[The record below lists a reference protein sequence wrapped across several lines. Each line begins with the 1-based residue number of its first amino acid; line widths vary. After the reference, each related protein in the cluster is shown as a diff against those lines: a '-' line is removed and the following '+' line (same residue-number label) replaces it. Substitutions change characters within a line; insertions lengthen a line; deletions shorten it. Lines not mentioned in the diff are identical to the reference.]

1 LVGNIKFEGVCLRMG
16 NQHKKWE
23 KEEVIKAIQDFYI
36 KNLRTPKLD
45 EFKNSN
51 GLPSLTYTRN
61 IFGCSK
67 LEDILN
73 ICNLSKT
80 ETLKV
85 DPDWALDK
93 LKEYNNVLGKI
104 PTREDFKINDWRPFY
119 DYYRRQFGNY
129 ENACYLAG
137 IAEIPL
143 SDEERIEISIKEL
156 IKLAHKLNKC
166 PTVAEYDNLIHRG
179 FGRRVLETKIKIKY
193 NDICREY
200 IPQYN
205 LNSIHGEVTKED
217 LINELTRIYSI
228 LNRPP
233 MFIELEENGCTY
245 SWNLFSRVFNG
256 VTYNQIIEGLNWI
269 PSGSTSMVRTEE
281 EMLRDF
287 NNLFLK
293 LKRIPYHS
301 DMNNNSDIASAPTY
315 ISHFGSIENICKLLD
330 IDYKKYYKGGGAGKI
345 CFDKNGEKCK
355 SLEEC
360 NISNFFIDNE
370 LIFVRQPKYKEL
382 IEDSKKVFD
391 WKVLINNQWR
401 YVEYAGMYSDKP
413 RGGIGRKYK
422 ERLDDKIEILRLN
435 GHLDKCL
442 FIYPEDVKTKTL
454 KEIFEPFLVIELKH
468 VENTYNIN
476 YRECFSMTDE
486 ELLEVLM
493 PYSNN
498 QDVLPSTMIISR
510 KESGIYHEIIKR
522 YGKYSNFANSMGK
535 RTLNINKNNQ
545 SSL

>member
-1 LVGNIKFEGVCLRMG
+1 MG
-16 NQHKKWE
+16 NQHKQWT
-23 KEEVIKAIQDFYI
+23 KEETIKAIQEFYEV
-36 KNLRTPKLD
+36 NSRTPKRD
-45 EFKNSN
+45 DFKNKN
-51 GLPSLTYTRN
+51 GLPSITYVRN
-61 IFGCSK
+61 IFECTQ
-67 LEDILN
+67 LEDIFN
-73 ICNLSKT
+73 ICNLTKSNIPKID
-80 ETLKV
+80 EN
-85 DPDWALDK
+85 WALDN
-93 LKEYNNVLGKI
+93 LKNYSAILDKI
-104 PTREDFKINDWRPFY
+104 PTREDFKTNDWRPFY
-119 DYYRRQFGNY
+119 DYYRRQFGSY

-137 IAEIPL
+137 ISEIPL
-143 SDEERIEISIKEL
+143 TDEERIEISIKEL
-156 IKLAHKLNKC
+156 IKLADKLNKC
-166 PTVAEYDNLIHRG
+166 PTVAEYDTLTHRG

-193 NDICREY
+193 NDICRKY
-200 IPQYN
+200 IPQYD

-217 LINELTRIYSI
+217 LTNELTRIYNI

-233 MFIELEENGCTY
+233 MFIELEEYGCKY
-245 SWNLFSRVFNG
+245 SWNLFTRVFDG
-256 VTYNQIIEGLNWI
+256 ITYHQVIEGLNWI

-281 EMLRDF
+281 EMLTDF

-293 LKRIPYHS
+293 LKRIPYHN

-360 NISNFFIDNE
+360 NIANFFIDNE
-370 LIFVRQPKYKEL
+370 LIFIRQPKYKEL

-422 ERLDDKIEILRLN
+422 ERLEDKIEILRLN

-454 KEIFEPFLVIELKH
+454 KEIFEPFLGIELKH
-468 VENTYNIN
+468 VENTYNIST
-476 YRECFSMTDE
+476 RECFSMTDE

-535 RTLNINKNNQ
+535 RTRNINKNNQ
-545 SSL
+545 ATILTM

>member
-1 LVGNIKFEGVCLRMG
+1 MG
-16 NQHKKWE
+16 NSRNQFKQWT
-23 KEEVIKAIQDFYI
+23 KEEVIKAIQGFYEI
-36 KNLRTPKLD
+36 NGRTPNTN
-45 EFKNSN
+45 EFVNKN

-61 IFGCSK
+61 TFGCTK
-67 LEDILN
+67 LGDIFD
-73 ICNLSKT
+73 ICDLIKS
-80 ETLKV
+80 
-85 DPDWALDK
+85 DPSYKINKEWSLVK
-93 LKEYNNVLGKI
+93 LKEHYDLLGKI
-104 PTREDFKINDWRPFY
+104 PTREEFRINKLEPSHT
-119 DYYRRQFGNY
+119 YYCKNFESY

-143 SDEERIEISIKEL
+143 TDEERIEISIKEL
-156 IKLAHKLNKC
+156 IKLADKLNKC
-166 PTVAEYDNLIHRG
+166 PTVVEYDTLTHRG
-179 FGRRVLETKIKIKY
+179 FGRRVLETKVKIKY
-193 NDICREY
+193 NDICRKY
-200 IPQYN
+200 IPQYD

-217 LINELTRIYSI
+217 LTNELTRIYNI

-233 MFIELEENGCTY
+233 MFIELEEYGCKY
-245 SWNLFSRVFNG
+245 SWNLFTRVFDG
-256 VTYNQIIEGLNWI
+256 ITYNQVIEGLNWI

-281 EMLRDF
+281 EMLTDF

-422 ERLDDKIEILRLN
+422 ERLEDKIEILRLN

-442 FIYPEDVKTKTL
+442 FIYPDDVKTKTL
-454 KEIFEPFLVIELKH
+454 KEIFKPFLGIELKH
-468 VENTYNIN
+468 VENTYNIST
-476 YRECFSMTDE
+476 RECFSMTDE

-522 YGKYSNFANSMGK
+522 YGKYSNFAKHFKKKIISN
-535 RTLNINKNNQ
+535 NIDHQ
-545 SSL
+545 ASI

>member
-1 LVGNIKFEGVCLRMG
+1 MG
-16 NQHKKWE
+16 NSRNQFKQWT
-23 KEEVIKAIQDFYI
+23 KEEVIKAIQGFYEI
-36 KNLRTPKLD
+36 NGRTPNTN
-45 EFKNSN
+45 EFVNKN

-61 IFGCSK
+61 TFGCTK
-67 LEDILN
+67 LGDIFD
-73 ICNLSKT
+73 ICDLIKS
-80 ETLKV
+80 
-85 DPDWALDK
+85 DPSYKINKEWSLVK
-93 LKEYNNVLGKI
+93 LKEHYDLLGKI
-104 PTREDFKINDWRPFY
+104 PTREEFRINKLEPSHT
-119 DYYRRQFGNY
+119 YYCKNFESY

-143 SDEERIEISIKEL
+143 TDEERIEISIKEL
-156 IKLAHKLNKC
+156 IKLADKLNKC
-166 PTVAEYDNLIHRG
+166 PTVVEYDTLTHRG
-179 FGRRVLETKIKIKY
+179 FGRRVLETKVKIKY
-193 NDICREY
+193 NDICRKY
-200 IPQYN
+200 IPQYD

-217 LINELTRIYSI
+217 LTNELTRIYNI

-233 MFIELEENGCTY
+233 MFIELEEYGCKY
-245 SWNLFSRVFNG
+245 SWNLFTRVFDG
-256 VTYNQIIEGLNWI
+256 ITYNQVIEGLNWI

-281 EMLRDF
+281 EMLTDF

-360 NISNFFIDNE
+360 NIANFFIDNE

-422 ERLDDKIEILRLN
+422 ERLEDKIEILRLN

-522 YGKYSNFANSMGK
+522 YGKYSNFAKHFKKKIISN
-535 RTLNINKNNQ
+535 NIDHQ
-545 SSL
+545 ASI